1 MNELRGEYDTE
12 VQRNESIVRARK
24 AAEKEVEEL
33 QEQLDNLLQEKVKAE
48 KRVTSLQ
55 DELEDLQEALNDKEV
70 SLHPSNNFF
79 FFREENFISHP
90 DFFFLDFLDF
100 CLLSFKLST
109 KKFLSTVNLQTSN
122 HCP

>member
-1 MNELRGEYDTE
+1 MRGEYDTE

-79 FFREENFISHP
+79 FFVKRILFRIRI
-90 DFFFLDFLDF
+90 FFFWIFWIF
-100 CLLSFKLST
+100 VC
-109 KKFLSTVNLQTSN
+109 
-122 HCP
+122 